1 MSEEKDAN
9 KCCADAD
16 VQKLKVLA
24 IHGYRQNGDVFHQK
38 TGSFRKMVH
47 KWAQFTYITAPH
59 KVVLVDNL
67 NGDAPLDVGQSIDS
81 GTIICYPWVCSE
93 TSSLEIC

>member
-1 MSEEKDAN
+1 MGEDKDAN
-9 KCCADAD
+9 NCCGDVD

-59 KVVLVDNL
+59 KVVLVDSL
-67 NGDAPLDVGQSIDS
+67 MGDETPDVGQSVDS
-81 GTIICYPWVCSE
+81 GNDY
-93 TSSLEIC
+93 SLLLFLF